1 MDELSSSVYKKRKH
15 NSLSQESKGADNRQ
29 SIMVHAAEQQ
39 EWLIQPICREKHFA
53 LLTDWATQ
61 IIWVLQEAPRRYR
74 KLPGSSCSIKDL
86 QEEGKNSWQFQQ
98 KSLGNPLVKGAPR
111 DRFLF
116 ILMHL
121 YKLSSRP
128 CLLISH
134 STSHW
139 IILNQGIYAGGASQH
154 LSIISAQASQHLC
167 SSEFKIVMYRKYVF
181 IKCLCHSS
189 DYRMTLGSLQHYKT
203 IILYKKL
210 YLANITPI
218 I

>member
-1 MDELSSSVYKKRKH
+1 MDELSSSVYKKRRH
-15 NSLSQESKGADNRQ
+15 NSLSQECKGADNRQ

-53 LLTDWATQ
+53 LLTDSATQ
-61 IIWVLQEAPRRYR
+61 ISEFYR
-74 KLPGSSCSIKDL
+74 KPQGDTGSCLDHLAQLKTCK
-86 QEEGKNSWQFQQ
+86 KNSWQFQQ
-98 KSLGNPLVKGAPR
+98 KSLGNPLVKGAPK

-116 ILMHL
+116 ILMLL
-121 YKLSSRP
+121 YKLSSRS
-128 CLLISH
+128 CLLISP

-139 IILNQGIYAGGASQH
+139 LILNQGIYAVGASEH
-154 LSIISAQASQHLC
+154 LSIISAQASQHFC
-167 SSEFKIVMYRKYVF
+167 SSGFKIIMYRKYLF

-189 DYRMTLGSLQHYKT
+189 DHCMTLGSLQNYKTT

-218 I
+218 T